1 MEKVRYLIDKKELVR
16 VYVIKSLID
25 DKMTSSDAAE
35 VLNLSER
42 QIKRLKAGVKKDGE
56 VFVIHKNIGRKP
68 KHTIPGNLK
77 VKQNS
82 RVKAKLFSI
91 VVKQKN

>member
-1 MEKVRYLIDKKELVR
+1 MEKVRYLMTKKELVK

-25 DKMTSSDAAE
+25 DKMTSRAAAE

-56 VFVIHKNIGRKP
+56 VFLLSTKIEAVN
-68 KHTIPGNLK
+68 
-77 VKQNS
+77 Q
-82 RVKAKLFSI
+82 SI
-91 VVKQKN
+91 LSLVR